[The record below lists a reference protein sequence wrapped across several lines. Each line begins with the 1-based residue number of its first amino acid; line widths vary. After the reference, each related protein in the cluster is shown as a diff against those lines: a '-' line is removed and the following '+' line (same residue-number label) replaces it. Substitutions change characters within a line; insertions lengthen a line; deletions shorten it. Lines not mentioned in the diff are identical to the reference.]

1 MFVELEVELQEVHVI
16 CRILQEE
23 YINVIALVNSNTN
36 LVNSILVLVSH
47 IMPTTTQGHHF
58 IVWIKTVF

>member
-23 YINVIALVNSNTN
+23 YINVVALVNSNTN

-47 IMPTTTQGHHF
+47 IMPTVYGVTT
-58 IVWIKTVF
+58 